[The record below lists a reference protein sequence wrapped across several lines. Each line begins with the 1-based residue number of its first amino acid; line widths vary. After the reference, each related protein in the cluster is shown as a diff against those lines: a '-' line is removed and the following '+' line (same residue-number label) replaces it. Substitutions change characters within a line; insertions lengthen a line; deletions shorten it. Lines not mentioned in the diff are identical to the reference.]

1 MKLSIQSIHF
11 TADTKL
17 LDYVQKKCDKLDH
30 FYDRITDGD
39 VFLKLV
45 EGKKNKSVEIK
56 MRVPGET
63 LVAHEAGTTFEEA
76 TDLCVDKLKTQLIR
90 YKEKQ
95 RSY

>member
-1 MKLSIQSIHF
+1 
-11 TADTKL
+11 
-17 LDYVQKKCDKLDH
+17 
-30 FYDRITDGD
+30 
-39 VFLKLV
+39 
-45 EGKKNKSVEIK
+45 